1 MIYKSAP
8 IFPTPKMSSQICGI
22 KRLFIHYC
30 IATLLINLLPG
41 CSQMMHIGGN
51 ALTSRL
57 ERFIFRKQL
66 STLIQGNSQITTP
79 LLGPQVLSDS
89 SYPILLW
96 FQHL

>member
-1 MIYKSAP
+1 
-8 IFPTPKMSSQICGI
+8 
-22 KRLFIHYC
+22 
-30 IATLLINLLPG
+30 
-41 CSQMMHIGGN
+41 MMHIGGN